1 MSDESDLEFESADEG
16 LKGEDIDTD
25 DLIEDDEN
33 VVEKKVISVKA
44 EGEQT
49 EKKETDLLHTKIVEI
64 DSEKEIAAKLEET
77 RLVNDD
83 KTQTK
88 GSVIFNITKQ
98 LNRQK
103 TCIIC
108 MCIVYC
114 RYTQYANTHHFTVLF
129 FCI

>member
-88 GSVIFNITKQ
+88 GSVIINITKQ

-103 TCIIC
+103 L
-108 MCIVYC
+108 V
-114 RYTQYANTHHFTVLF
+114 
-129 FCI
+129 